1 MKAKIIL
8 GLGLVALLAS
18 GLSAGDFRHDREHR
32 VYNNHEKSHKHI
44 KRDHHRDSHYMSRSE
59 KREMRKMMKMK
70 RRYAKL
76 RERRMESRIR
86 AHEFDRALRIL
97 SVAIAP
103 QIVHE
108 RHLAF
113 GGYRY

>member
-18 GLSAGDFRHDREHR
+18 GLNAGEIRYEREHR
-32 VYNNHEKSHKHI
+32 VCNNHEKSHKHI
-44 KRDHHRDSHYMSRSE
+44 KRDHHRDRHYTYRSH
-59 KREMRKMMKMK
+59 KRD
-70 RRYAKL
+70 RYRETRVTAYELAK
-76 RERRMESRIR
+76 
-86 AHEFDRALRIL
+86 
-97 SVAIAP
+97 AIKII
-103 QIVHE
+103 QIATSPHRTHE